1 MAKTIA
7 LLFGVHAHQP
17 VGNFTK
23 VLDEAHLRCYQP
35 FLHMMER
42 FPDFRFSIH
51 VSGWLFDYLLQ
62 HYPDDIHL
70 LKTLVA
76 RGQAELF
83 GAGYTEPV
91 LAAIPV
97 RDRIGQ
103 INFMSTRLE
112 QVLGERP
119 RGAWL
124 TERVWDS
131 AVVPSLVA
139 CGVSYVTV
147 DDYHFLCTGIKGS
160 DLTGFFSTEEDGK
173 RLDVFPISEAL
184 RYRLPFSPASEAVQ
198 YLESLAVEGKPCAAV
213 YFDDIEKFG
222 IWPETYDW
230 VYTRGWLE
238 EFIRRS
244 LDSEIVQPMRY
255 CDYHA
260 TAVTRGVIYLPT
272 TSYIEMNEW
281 TLPAE
286 AANRFDTMV
295 QESKSAGRYD
305 TEKAFL
311 RGGIWRNFM
320 TRYPESNW
328 MHKRMLGL
336 SGRLAA
342 LPGSKRTGQ
351 MRDALYEAQAN
362 DAYWHGLFGGL
373 YLPHLRRAVY
383 AALVRLEGLLD
394 GVLPRPARTFS
405 DLDLDGHAEIFVQ
418 NGVLQAV
425 VRSDGPADICELDSY
440 RLQHNFGDTLMRQ
453 REHYHHKV
461 NLNQSSTHSG
471 GERLANPHER
481 VSFKHIILPEDMVL
495 DSTRRS
501 LFVDRFYPSHE
512 GEPTVLQYSTEAD
525 KGLEAMLIFE
535 CLEPGFTL
543 RKQIALEHN
552 ALVVTYALVTA
563 PEGRFEVMINLAMPS
578 CDGPAGRVEV
588 AGKVL
593 GGFAQPI
600 DSLACDEII
609 LRDEILGGALTL
621 TFGQTSTL
629 CSEPCFSV
637 SQSEAGFEKIMQA
650 VALRLSWSCRQ
661 LQDPLVIRLAV
672 DS

>member
-1 MAKTIA
+1 MARKTA

-17 VGNFTK
+17 VGNFTE

-51 VSGWLFDYLLQ
+51 VSGWLFDYLAQ
-62 HYPDDIHL
+62 HYPDDVHL
-70 LKTLVA
+70 LKTLVS

-103 INFMSTRLE
+103 INLMSARLE
-112 QVLGERP
+112 QLLGERP
-119 RGAWL
+119 HGAWL

-131 AVVPSLVA
+131 TVVPSLVA
-139 CGVSYVTV
+139 CGVKYVTV
-147 DDYHFLCTGIKGS
+147 DDYHFLCTGKEDR

-198 YLESLAVEGKPCAAV
+198 YLESMAVEGESHAAV

-222 IWPETYDW
+222 IWPETYEW

-260 TAVTRGVIYLPT
+260 EATTRGIIYLPT

-281 TLPAE
+281 TLPAK
-286 AANRFDTMV
+286 AASRFATMV
-295 QESKSAGRYD
+295 QESKSAGHYD
-305 TEKAFL
+305 NEKAFL
-311 RGGIWRNFM
+311 RGGIWRNFL

-336 SGRLAA
+336 SNRLAA
-342 LPGSKRTGQ
+342 LSDGKRTLQ

-383 AALVRLEGLLD
+383 AALVRLEALLD
-394 GVLPRPARTFS
+394 AAMPRPARS
-405 DLDLDGHAEIFVQ
+405 IVDLDLDGHAETFLQ
-418 NGVLQAV
+418 NGLLQAV
-425 VRSDGPADICELDSY
+425 VRGDGLADICELDSY
-440 RLQHNFGDTLMRQ
+440 PLQHNFGDTLARQ
-453 REHYHHKV
+453 REHYHHRV
-461 NLNQSSTHSG
+461 SLNQASTESG
-471 GERLANPHER
+471 HGLANPHER
-481 VSFKHIILPEDMVL
+481 VSFKHTILPEDMVF
-495 DSTRRS
+495 DTTRRS
-501 LFVDRFYPSHE
+501 LFLDHLHS
-512 GEPTVLQYSTEAD
+512 GDGSEPALLHYEAQAEPAPGAVLVFQ
-525 KGLEAMLIFE
+525 
-535 CLEPGFTL
+535 CVEPGL
-543 RKQIALEHN
+543 SLHKRIALERN
-552 ALVVTYALVTA
+552 VLVVTYALGA
-563 PEGRFEVMINLAMPS
+563 QSEGSLEVVLNLAMPS
-578 CDGPAGRVEV
+578 CDGPAGRFER
-588 AGKVL
+588 AGNVL

-600 DSLACDEII
+600 DDPFCSAMTLH
-609 LRDEILGGALTL
+609 DEILGGALTL
-621 TFGQTSTL
+621 ALSQPCALRT
-629 CSEPCFSV
+629 EPCFSV

-650 VALRLSWSCRQ
+650 VTLHLVWACRELRE
-661 LQDPLVIRLAV
+661 PLVIRLTV
-672 DS
+672 DA

>member
-1 MAKTIA
+1 MTKKIA

-17 VGNFTK
+17 VGNFAE

-51 VSGWLFDYLLQ
+51 VSGWLFDYLAQ
-62 HYPDDIHL
+62 RYPEDVQL
-70 LKTLVA
+70 LKLLVA

-103 INFMSTRLE
+103 INLMSARLE

-119 RGAWL
+119 QGAWL

-131 AVVPSLVA
+131 TVVPSLVA
-139 CGVSYVTV
+139 SGVNYVTV
-147 DDYHFLCTGIKGS
+147 DDYHFLCTGKEGR

-198 YLESLAVEGKPCAAV
+198 YLESMAVEGESHAAV

-238 EFIRRS
+238 DFIRRV
-244 LDSEIVQPMRY
+244 LDSSIVQPMRY

-260 TAVTRGVIYLPT
+260 AATTRGVIYLPT

-281 TLPAE
+281 TLPAD
-286 AANRFDTMV
+286 AANRFAAMV
-295 QESKSAGRYD
+295 QESKNAGHFD
-305 TEKAFL
+305 TAKAFL
-311 RGGIWRNFM
+311 RGGIWRNFL

-328 MHKRMLGL
+328 MHKRMLEL
-336 SGRLAA
+336 SSRLAA
-342 LPGSKRTGQ
+342 LSEGKRSVQ

-383 AALVRLEGLLD
+383 GALVRLEGLLD
-394 GVLPRPARTFS
+394 AAMPRPSRSIS
-405 DLDLDGHAEIFVQ
+405 DIDLDGHAETFLQ
-418 NGVLQAV
+418 NGLLQAV

-440 RLQHNFGDTLMRQ
+440 SLQHNFGDTLTRQ

-461 NLNQSSTHSG
+461 TLNQTSANN
-471 GERLANPHER
+471 GEGLANPHER
-481 VSFKHIILPEDMVL
+481 VSFKHIILPEDMVY
-495 DSTRRS
+495 DSIRRS
-501 LFVDRFYPSHE
+501 IFMDRFYSGE
-512 GEPTVLQYSTEAD
+512 GAEPAVLRYGAQAEQGPGAVLT
-525 KGLEAMLIFE
+525 FE
-535 CLEPGFTL
+535 SLEPGPL
-543 RKQIALEHN
+543 LHKRIALERN
-552 ALVVTYALVTA
+552 ALVVTYALGA
-563 PEGRFEVMINLAMPS
+563 PSEGLLEVALNLAMPS
-578 CDGPAGRVEV
+578 CDGPAGRFEV

-600 DSLACDEII
+600 DSLVCDEIT
-609 LRDEILGGALTL
+609 LRDDILGGTLTL
-621 TFGQTSTL
+621 ACNQTGRL
-629 CSEPCFSV
+629 RSEPCFSV

-650 VALRLSWSCRQ
+650 VTLHLIWPCRQ
-661 LQDPLVIRLAV
+661 LQEALVIRLTV